1 MATAV
6 PMDNSTDATDVPVIL
21 RGSIVLG
28 VVQAVCVLLV
38 SLINKAMTGTADAA
52 LTGVVVAVGAVVT
65 MFYPA
70 MRTRPRTIEGIAG
83 AAGIGLGAAL
93 AFLVLDVALLQPL
106 GTYTNRWY
114 EVGGGSNWWYHPT
127 WWMVGCYL
135 SWLGA
140 WIFANQANKNGA
152 PSTPGAVALVA
163 VLTAV
168 VGAAAAALHFPGA
181 SFNVPTF
188 AVAVLPALTLAT
200 WISGFGASKR

>member
-1 MATAV
+1 
-6 PMDNSTDATDVPVIL
+6 MDNSTDATGVSIIL

-28 VVQAVCVLLV
+28 VVQAVCVFLV

-52 LTGVVVAVGAVVT
+52 LTGVVVAVGSIVT

-70 MRTRPRTIEGIAG
+70 MLTRPRTIEGIAG

-93 AFLVLDVALLQPL
+93 AFLVVDVALLQPL

-152 PSTPGAVALVA
+152 PSLPGAVALVA
-163 VLTAV
+163 ILTAV

-188 AVAVLPALTLAT
+188 SVAVLPALTLGT
-200 WISGFGASKR
+200 WISGFGASPR